1 MMYDVFGPK
10 PIDMPKLLAT
20 YANTYPHTPHIAY
33 PDTVETMCI
42 LLIMIPGDN
51 ISDPRGNISDPY

>member
-42 LLIMIPGDN
+42 LVHDTG
-51 ISDPRGNISDPY
+51 RQY